1 MQWYVVFIS
10 IVAVG
15 AVGWLALEMIGR
27 PVRKFFDLRRS
38 ARDQF
43 PLLADIPAPQPRETC
58 VTSVQIRQYDA
69 DLKNT
74 REAQR
79 VLRELASRMLA
90 FAGSERA
97 ACIAIKPF
105 GFDPAVAGNGMTAL
119 ADILDRHCVD
129 RTGFRRKVE
138 RALRL
143 RQPVR

>member
-10 IVAVG
+10 IVATG

-38 ARDQF
+38 VRDQF
-43 PLLADIPAPQPRETC
+43 PLLADVPAPQPRETC
-58 VTSVQIRQYDA
+58 VTSAQIRQYDA
-69 DLKNT
+69 DLKNA

-97 ACIAIKPF
+97 ACVAIKPF
-105 GFDPAVAGNGMTAL
+105 GLDPAAAGNGMTGL
-119 ADILDRHCVD
+119 ASVLDRHGVD
-129 RTGFRRKVE
+129 RAGFRSKVE
-138 RALRL
+138 RALR
-143 RQPVR
+143 VK